1 MENQEIN
8 TEKNLALISEMIAST
23 RNKISEDGFHVIFWG
38 ILLVACCIVQ
48 FVMIRFMNMANESN
62 FVWTVLPILGVPFS
76 VWYGKR
82 QGNKRQVKT
91 FVDEFY
97 KYIWIGFGVSIFCV
111 IYLSIAYK
119 HSPTSFIMIL
129 MGFAV
134 FVAGVV
140 LKFKPLVYGAIVFWI
155 SSFIYFYAND
165 YGPQL
170 LVFAISI
177 ILGYIVPGILLRKQ
191 YKSQQNV

>member
-1 MENQEIN
+1 MENQELN

-38 ILLVACCIVQ
+38 VLLVICCLVQ
-48 FVMIRFMNMANESN
+48 YVMIKFFSIENESN
-62 FVWTVLPILGVPFS
+62 YVWSVLPILGVPFS
-76 VWYGKR
+76 IWYGRKHSKD
-82 QGNKRQVKT
+82 NQVKT

-97 KYIWIGFGVSIFCV
+97 KYIWIGFGISLFCV
-111 IYLSIAYK
+111 ISISIAYQ

-134 FVAGVV
+134 FVAGVI
-140 LKFKPLVYGAIVFWI
+140 LKFKPLIFGAIVFWI
-155 SSFIYFYAND
+155 SSFIYFYAQN

-191 YKSQQNV
+191 YKSQ